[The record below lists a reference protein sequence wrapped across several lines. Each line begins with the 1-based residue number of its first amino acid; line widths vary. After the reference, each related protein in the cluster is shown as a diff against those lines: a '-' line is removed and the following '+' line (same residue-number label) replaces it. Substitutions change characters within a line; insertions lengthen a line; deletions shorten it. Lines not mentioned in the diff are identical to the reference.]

1 MPNALSIEPALRERT
16 IALVGLMG
24 AGKSSIGRRLAH
36 ALDLPFKDAD
46 EEVERA
52 AARSI
57 SEIFEDLGEAA
68 FRDGE
73 RRVIARLLDDP
84 PHVLATSGGAF
95 MNADTRALIGQKA
108 ISVWLRA
115 DMEVLLRRVAR
126 RNDRPLLN
134 NDDPRAVL
142 EALAQ
147 VRNPV
152 YALADIAVDS
162 VETAHQA
169 TVQAILDALR
179 AAAAGGAGMS
189 RNVTVG
195 LGARAYEVVIGPGL
209 IDTAGG
215 RIAPLLK
222 NGRTAVVADET
233 VAALHG
239 ERLMASLAAAGLKAS
254 LITIAPGEASKS
266 FAGLE
271 SLLSRLLELNL
282 EDRGDLVTAFGGGVV
297 GDLAGFAGKA
307 IYKRGIDFVQI
318 PTTLLAQVDSSVGG
332 KTAIDTPH
340 GKNLVGAFHQPR
352 LVLADLDVLDTLPE
366 REMRCG
372 YAEVIKYGM
381 LGDAAFFA
389 WLEANG
395 AAVLA
400 REPDAL
406 AQAIGR
412 SVQMKAEIVEE
423 DEREQGRRALLNLG
437 HTFGHALETEVG
449 FGDLLLH
456 GEAVALGCARA
467 FRFSATQGFC
477 SPADARRVEAALSA
491 AGLPVR
497 LAQISNSRF
506 KAEALIAHM
515 AQDKKAEGG
524 RLTLILARRVG
535 EAFVAKD
542 VDPAALRD
550 FLIEEG
556 AAP

>member
-1 MPNALSIEPALRERT
+1 
-16 IALVGLMG
+16 
-24 AGKSSIGRRLAH
+24 
-36 ALDLPFKDAD
+36 
-46 EEVERA
+46 
-52 AARSI
+52 
-57 SEIFEDLGEAA
+57 
-68 FRDGE
+68 
-73 RRVIARLLDDP
+73 
-84 PHVLATSGGAF
+84 
-95 MNADTRALIGQKA
+95 
-108 ISVWLRA
+108 
-115 DMEVLLRRVAR
+115 
-126 RNDRPLLN
+126 
-134 NDDPRAVL
+134 
-142 EALAQ
+142 
-147 VRNPV
+147 
-152 YALADIAVDS
+152 
-162 VETAHQA
+162 
-169 TVQAILDALR
+169 
-179 AAAAGGAGMS
+179 MS
-189 RNVTVG
+189 RDVTVG

-209 IDTAGG
+209 IDAAGG

-239 ERLMASLAAAGLKAS
+239 ERLMASLAAASLKAS

-282 EDRGDLVTAFGGGVV
+282 DRGDLVTAFGGGVV
-297 GDLAGFAGKA
+297 GDLAGFAAA

-352 LVLADLDVLDTLPE
+352 LVLADLDVLATLPD

-400 REPDAL
+400 READAL

-437 HTFGHALETEVG
+437 HTFGHALEAEVG

-456 GEAVALGCARA
+456 GEAVALGCAQA
-467 FRFSATQGFC
+467 FRFSAAQGLC
-477 SPADARRVEAALSA
+477 APADARRVEAALA
-491 AGLPVR
+491 IAGLPVR

-506 KAEALIAHM
+506 KAEALLAHM

-524 RLTLILARRVG
+524 RLTLILTRRIG
-535 EAFVAKD
+535 EAFVAKN